1 MRNVTTTIFK
11 RVFAVGILFILFAKN
26 GDGCTN
32 LMVTPGASA
41 DGSSMVSYSADSHT
55 RYGVL
60 VHYPAMSYPKGT
72 MVKIYEWGKDR
83 YLGEIPQV
91 ERTYS
96 VIGNMNEYQLVIGE
110 STWGGVKSQFDPEG
124 ILDYGSLIY
133 LALQRSK
140 TAREAIKVI
149 TELADKY
156 GYASTGESIS
166 IADKKEVWF
175 LEIIGKAPK
184 KVNGVNVNK
193 GAVWVAVRLPDG
205 TISAHAN
212 QARITKFPLNDPENC
227 LYAHDVI
234 SHAREQGLFKGDNR
248 DFSFAD
254 TYGPAEAS
262 TIRGCDARV
271 WSFFNR
277 FANEDMQHY
286 LAYAMGDVSKKR
298 MPLYVTPKRKLSVKD
313 VADMMRDHYQG
324 TAMDMTNDIGAGGN
338 ALPYRWR
345 PMNFEVDG
353 KTYIN
358 ERAIATQ
365 QTGFWF
371 VGQSRSNIPDEIGGI
386 FWFGVDD
393 AATSPLTPVYTS
405 SKSISRHY
413 ALGNGSMLEYSPQSM
428 FWLTNRIA
436 QFAYLRYNHI
446 GAEVRSVIDNHE
458 NARIAEVEAID
469 KTAMILLKDNPA
481 FVSEF
486 ITNYSVNTANS
497 LFEKWKKLD
506 EYLLVKYIDGNT
518 KKQNPDG
525 SFMNNGH
532 SPVIPPTPDFPGY
545 TDLWKRAVKEDAG
558 CRLSL

>member
-1 MRNVTTTIFK
+1 MK
-11 RVFAVGILFILFAKN
+11 RLLLIALLITSSIKT
-26 GDGCTN
+26 GDACTN
-32 LMVTPGASA
+32 LLITKGASA
-41 DGSSMVSYSADSHT
+41 DGSTMVSYSADSHT
-55 RYGVL
+55 RYGTL
-60 VHYPAMSYPKGT
+60 VHYPAAIYPKGT

-83 YLGEIPQV
+83 YLGEIPQA

-96 VIGNMNEYQLVIGE
+96 VIGNMNEHQLVIGE
-110 STWGGVKSQFDPEG
+110 STWGGVKSQYDPEG

-133 LALQRSK
+133 LALQRAK
-140 TAREAIKVI
+140 TAREAIEVI
-149 TELADKY
+149 TSLANRY

-166 IADKKEVWF
+166 IADKNEVWF

-184 KVNGVNVNK
+184 KVNGVNINK
-193 GAVWVAVRLPDG
+193 GVVWVAIKLPEG

-227 LYAHDVI
+227 LYAPDVI
-234 SHAREQGLFKGDNR
+234 SHAREQGLFKGSDKE
-248 DFSFAD
+248 FSFAD
-254 TYGPAEAS
+254 TYGPADGS

-277 FANEDMQHY
+277 YAEGDMNQY
-286 LAYAMGDVSKKR
+286 LAYAMGDPSKER
-298 MPLYVTPKRKLSVKD
+298 MPLYVKSNKKLTVKD
-313 VADMMRDHYQG
+313 VADMMRDHYEG
-324 TAMDMTNDIGAGGN
+324 TPMDMLNDIGSGGN

-345 PMNFEVDG
+345 PMSFEVDG
-353 KTYIN
+353 KTCIN

-371 VGQSRSNIPDEIGGI
+371 VGQSRSFVPDEIGGI

-393 AATSPLTPVYTS
+393 AATSPLTPIYTS
-405 SKSISRHY
+405 SKSISSHY
-413 ALGNGSMLEYSPQSM
+413 ALGNGSMIEYSPTSM

-446 GAEVRSVIDNHE
+446 GKEVRDVIDNHE
-458 NARIAEVEAID
+458 NSKIAEVKAID
-469 KTAMILLKDNPA
+469 KTAELLLKENPT

-486 ITNYSVNTANS
+486 ITNYSVSTANS

-518 KKQNPDG
+518 KKQNQDG

-532 SPVIPPTPDFPGY
+532 SPVIPPAPDFPGY
-545 TDLWKRAVKEDAG
+545 TEIWKRAVKKDAG
-558 CRLSL
+558 TRLSL